1 VVSLRDFELFCDV
14 DKIVV
19 WLAAFRQVCLAETSS
34 PSIGQTDPDWKFSL
48 RPATEADFP
57 EIRALIRQVRINPT
71 GLDWRRF
78 TVAVDGSGQ
87 MIACAQLKPVP
98 GGLTELASLAVRSA
112 YRHQGIARSLIEHL
126 LAEASRPVY
135 LTCRSGLGK
144 LYEKFG
150 FRALATEDLP
160 AYYLRLQRLAGIFMG
175 LTRRNE
181 TLLVMKL
188 G

>member
-1 VVSLRDFELFCDV
+1 MADF
-14 DKIVV
+14 
-19 WLAAFRQVCLAETSS
+19 T
-34 PSIGQTDPDWKFSL
+34 L
-48 RPATEADFP
+48 RPAVEADFP
-57 EIRALIRQVRINPT
+57 EIKALIRQVRINPM

-78 TVAVDGSGQ
+78 TVAVEEPALSLAEGPALPAHGSQAQGSRVEGSGQ

-98 GGLTELASLAVRSA
+98 GGLTELASLAVRPEF
-112 YRHQGIARSLIEHL
+112 RQQGIARALIEHL
-126 LAEASRPVY
+126 LKQAPRPVY

-150 FRALATEDLP
+150 FRALEAAETP
-160 AYYLRLQRLAGIFMG
+160 SYYRRLQRLAGIFMD
-175 LTRRNE
+175 LTGKRE